1 MGNDYIYNGI
11 IGRRFRER
19 QGREEYMS
27 KISLFLFFVLMH
39 AATAQS
45 QYTYQPIDLGT
56 NWIVSNDNQGG
67 LCYSDGTQIFHLD
80 QSGPNRQVLLA
91 ASELVGWSLTN
102 SPSCLGSD
110 AYVVAQRPS
119 QQNKSLPPD
128 FQIVRKRKG
137 GTAQVILQT
146 GQQFTFPL
154 AGHTWN
160 ATPSYPYTQSGRTIS
175 YE

>member
-67 LCYSDGTQIFHLD
+67 LCYSDGTQIDGLV
-80 QSGPNRQVLLA
+80 SVLRLRR
-91 ASELVGWSLTN
+91 SRVHQHE
-102 SPSCLGSD
+102 
-110 AYVVAQRPS
+110 
-119 QQNKSLPPD
+119 
-128 FQIVRKRKG
+128 
-137 GTAQVILQT
+137 
-146 GQQFTFPL
+146 
-154 AGHTWN
+154 
-160 ATPSYPYTQSGRTIS
+160 
-175 YE
+175 E